1 MSEITLT
8 YYGNV
13 TIDGALKL
21 PGAKIR
27 SEVRVFE
34 GKEIELTIR
43 KKRKHRSDPQNR
55 YYWGVVVEMIRAGMK
70 EMGDT
75 VTPNQVHEF
84 LKWRFLRVSKVDE
97 TTGEVLYEYV
107 GSTAKLKTVE
117 FWEYIE
123 KCCQFAAE
131 MLGVSI
137 PLPQQ

>member
-1 MSEITLT
+1 MTDTPLQ

-13 TIDGALKL
+13 TPDGTLKL

-27 SEVRVFE
+27 SEVMVFA
-34 GKEIELTIR
+34 GKEIEVLFR
-43 KKRKHRSDPQNR
+43 LKKKHRSDPQNR

-75 VTPNQVHEF
+75 VTPDQVHEF
-84 LKWRFLRVSKVDE
+84 LKWRFLKEQRIDE
-97 TTGEVLYEYV
+97 TTGEVLYEYA
-107 GSTAKLKTVE
+107 GSTAKLKTAE
-117 FWEYIE
+117 FGEYIE

-137 PLPQQ
+137 PLPR

>member
-8 YYGNV
+8 YYGRV
-13 TIDGALKL
+13 EQDGTLKL

-27 SEVRVFE
+27 KEVHEFA

-43 KKRKHRSDPQNR
+43 RKKKHRSDPQNR

-75 VTPNQVHEF
+75 VTPDQVHEF

-97 TTGEVLYEYV
+97 NTGEVLYEYA

-117 FWEYIE
+117 FGEYIE

>member
-1 MSEITLT
+1 MTDITLP
-8 YYGNV
+8 YYGSV
-13 TIDGALKL
+13 TEDGALKL

-27 SEVRVFE
+27 SEVRVFA
-34 GKEIELTIR
+34 GKEIEVIFRL
-43 KKRKHRSDPQNR
+43 KKKHRSDPQNR

-75 VTPNQVHEF
+75 VTPDQVHEF
-84 LKWRFLRVSKVDE
+84 LKWRFLRVSKIDE
-97 TTGEVLYEYV
+97 STGEVLYEYA

-117 FWEYIE
+117 FSEYIE

-137 PLPQQ
+137 PLPQ

>member
-1 MSEITLT
+1 MADTPLQ

-13 TIDGALKL
+13 TLDGTLKL

-27 SEVRVFE
+27 SEVRVFA
-34 GKEIELTIR
+34 GKEIEVLFR
-43 KKRKHRSDPQNR
+43 LKKKHRSDPQNR

-70 EMGDT
+70 EMGDI
-75 VTPNQVHEF
+75 VTADQVHEF
-84 LKWRFLRVSKVDE
+84 LKWRFLRVSKIDE
-97 TTGEVLYEYV
+97 GTGEVLYEYA

-117 FWEYIE
+117 FGEYIE

-137 PLPQQ
+137 PLPQ